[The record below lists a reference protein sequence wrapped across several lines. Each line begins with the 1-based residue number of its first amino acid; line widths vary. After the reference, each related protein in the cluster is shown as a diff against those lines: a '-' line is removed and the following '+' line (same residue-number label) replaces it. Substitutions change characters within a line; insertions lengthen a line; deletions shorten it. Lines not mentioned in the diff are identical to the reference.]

1 MNDAFKELDSVFDSI
16 IDEIENP
23 GRSYGTTDIFRNLH
37 GEKTEYA
44 DYAKVVYTIVVR
56 VADDNMSATI
66 NVVSTADK
74 IRRYTIGELNRA
86 IRAKGVVYGIDSEAL
101 MRMVSKQTF
110 NRDVVFAKGSTPEN
124 GKDGYLEHLISFPD
138 GKNTLNVEKGE
149 PLCKVIPPTSGIHGS
164 DVFGKLI
171 PAVGGAPFTKI
182 TEGVNTEFDK
192 KTGILSACAG
202 GNLSLK
208 NGVYSICDEY
218 ALNCNVTKENGK
230 IEFAGTIIINGNVSS
245 EAVIVAGKN
254 VIVKGKVTNSSITA
268 GKDITIEYA
277 LKNSTLFAE
286 GDISLMNCTDS
297 EITCMGDITAASFA
311 NCNVNCTGNLDCTV
325 NQGSIT
331 GGTIN
336 CIGKLSCITAGSRLH
351 EITEITI
358 GDCSNYIAE
367 RVFLLRSLNRIESD
381 IEKITKRIDT
391 LELQKKDLGF
401 LSIEDKDFLVAAK
414 RIKKQK
420 EADKLPVKEKI
431 AEIEKLIDRSNE
443 SVFKAQRSVHA
454 NVILKMKDYR
464 REFDAEFG
472 KVTAF
477 VNDFGI
483 VLS

>member
-1 MNDAFKELDSVFDSI
+1 MNEAFKELDSVFDSI

-23 GRSYGTTDIFRNLH
+23 GRSYGVTDIFRNLH

-66 NVVSTADK
+66 NVISTADK

-110 NRDVVFAKGSTPEN
+110 NRDVVFAKGSVPEN
-124 GKDGYLEHLISFPD
+124 GKDGYLEHLISIPE
-138 GKNTLNVEKGE
+138 GQKVINVKADT
-149 PLCKVIPPTSGIHGS
+149 PLCKVVPPTGGTHGS
-164 DVFGKLI
+164 DIFGKII
-171 PAVGGAPFTKI
+171 PAVGGAPFTDVPKG
-182 TEGVNTEFDK
+182 ENTEFDK
-192 KTGILSACAG
+192 KTGILSSSTG
-202 GNLSLK
+202 GNLSFK

-218 ALNCNVTKENGK
+218 VLNCNVTKENGK
-230 IEFAGTIIINGNVSS
+230 IEFSGTVIVNGNVSG
-245 EAVIVAGKN
+245 EAEIVAGKN
-254 VIVKGKVTNSSITA
+254 VVVKGKVTASKITA
-268 GKDITIEYA
+268 GKNIEIEYA
-277 LKNSTLFAE
+277 TKSSVIFSE

-297 EITCMGDITAASFA
+297 EIICKGNITCASLA
-311 NCNVNCTGNLDCTV
+311 NCTVNCTGDIDCTV
-325 NQGSIT
+325 NQGNIT
-331 GGTIN
+331 GGTVS
-336 CIGKLSCITAGSRLH
+336 CIGKVSCITAGSRLH
-351 EITEITI
+351 EITEINI
-358 GDCSNYIAE
+358 GDCSDIITE
-367 RVFLLRSLNRIESD
+367 RVFLLRSLNRIEND
-381 IEKITKRIDT
+381 VEKIVNRIKA

-401 LSIEDKDFLVAAK
+401 LSIEDQDFLAAAK

-420 EADKLPVKEKI
+420 EADKIPLKQKI
-431 AEIEKLIDRSNE
+431 DYIEKLIDISNE

-454 NVILKMKDYR
+454 NVRLKMRDYR
-464 REFDAEFG
+464 RDFDAEFG